1 MTEEKKDVTSEE
13 LDTEAVDSA
22 TEESVE
28 SSNETD
34 DNTTE
39 AVSNESEEEKQENEI
54 AELKNEVEATEDK
67 YLKLYAE
74 FENYKRRTRQE
85 AEINNKYKD
94 QKFAENLLPVI
105 DNLERA
111 LSIEGDTESFEA
123 LNKGVEM
130 VYNNLIDTLKNHD
143 IKAIEALNQPF
154 DPNFHQAVMTEAVE
168 GKDAGLVVEEF
179 QKGYILKDRVI
190 RPTMVKVSE

>member
-1 MTEEKKDVTSEE
+1 MSEEKKDVTSEE
-13 LDTEAVDSA
+13 IDTETVDPA
-22 TEESVE
+22 KEESAEV
-28 SSNETD
+28 SNEAD
-34 DNTTE
+34 EQTTE
-39 AVSNESEEEKQENEI
+39 AVADESEEKTQEDEI
-54 AELKNEVEATEDK
+54 AELKNEVEANENK

-85 AEINNKYKD
+85 AEINQKYKD
-94 QKFAENLLPVI
+94 QKFAEDLLPVI

-111 LSIEGDTESFEA
+111 LGIEGDTESFIA

-130 VYNNLIDTLKNHD
+130 VYNNLLDTLNNHD
-143 IKAIEALNQPF
+143 IKVIEAVDQPF

-168 GKDAGLVVEEF
+168 GKEAGLIVEEF

>member
-13 LDTEAVDSA
+13 LDTETVDSA
-22 TEESVE
+22 KEESVE
-28 SSNETD
+28 VSTETD

-39 AVSNESEEEKQENEI
+39 AVSNESEEEKQENVI
-54 AELKNEVEATEDK
+54 AELKNEVEATENK

-130 VYNNLIDTLKNHD
+130 VYNNLLDTLKNHD
-143 IKAIEALNQPF
+143 IKAIEALDQPF

-168 GKDAGLVVEEF
+168 GKDVGLVVEEF